1 MEKINQTNLIIAQL
15 KATGSKSIS
24 DILHELIEVHDIKPM
39 LEGQRYYLNNNDIRR
54 RNKHYWDNGIKKIDR
69 TKINNKMS
77 NSWHRL
83 LVDQKTGYL
92 LGKKPTI
99 SSENENYSKILN
111 IYLDDE
117 FNKTLQDLLK
127 NASNKGVEYLYVY
140 IDDKGEFKNA
150 IIPSEQIIPIYDYKF
165 NKDLEEV
172 IRYYSVIVNGKEK
185 TQVEWYTKDL
195 ITIYLEDENG
205 EFKKTEEQN
214 YYYINEQGYNW
225 GVVPFIEFKN
235 NQEKTGDLKLYKDL
249 IDVYDKVNSDIV
261 NDIEEL
267 QNLIY
272 VLKGYESES
281 LREFTENLRYYK
293 AISVAE
299 DGDVGNLS
307 NEIPGETINKLLD
320 RLEDN
325 IIMFGQAVNPK
336 FDNMGN
342 APSGIALKFMYN
354 LLDIK
359 AEISAIEFKKGIKNY
374 LSFLNTFLNL
384 NKLNVLNEENRKVDI
399 IFNKTILVN
408 ENELVAMAQQSKGII
423 SDYTIIAN
431 HPWTKNVEEEQ
442 ERLREQGEYVNLDTQ
457 EFEYKDETEEG
468 KGTE

>member
-1 MEKINQTNLIIAQL
+1 M
-15 KATGSKSIS
+15 
-24 DILHELIEVHDIKPM
+24 HELIQSHNVKPM
-39 LEGQRYYLNNNDIRR
+39 LEGQRYYLNDNDIRQ
-54 RNKHYWDNGIKKIDR
+54 RNKFYWDNGIKKIDR
-69 TKINNKMS
+69 TKINNKIS
-77 NSWHRL
+77 NAWHRL
-83 LVDQKTGYL
+83 LVDQKIGYL
-92 LGKKPTI
+92 LGKNPTI
-99 SSENENYSKILN
+99 STENENYSKILN
-111 IYLDDE
+111 VYIDDD
-117 FNKTLQDLLK
+117 FGKTLQDLLK

-140 IDDKGEFKNA
+140 IDEKGEFKNV

-172 IRYYSVIVNGKEK
+172 IRYYSVTVNGEEK
-185 TQVEWYTKDL
+185 IQVEWYTKNL
-195 ITIYLEDENG
+195 ITVYLEDENN
-205 EFKKTEEQN
+205 EFKKVNEQN

-249 IDVYDKVNSDIV
+249 IDVYDKVSSDAS

-267 QNLIY
+267 QNSIF
-272 VLKGYESES
+272 VLKGYESQS

-293 AISVAE
+293 AISVSE
-299 DGDVGNLS
+299 DGDVGNLIS
-307 NEIPGETINKLLD
+307 EIPNETINKLLD

-325 IIMFGQAVNPK
+325 IITFGQAVNPK

-359 AEISAIEFKKGIKNY
+359 AEISATEFKKGIKKY
-374 LSFLNTFLNL
+374 LWFLNAFLSL
-384 NKLNVLNEENRKVDI
+384 NKFKGLNEENQQVDI

-457 EFEYKDETEEG
+457 EFEYKDETKEV
-468 KGTE
+468 TE